1 MNIKDYDGDEL
12 NFTPMLDN
20 LVENEFKSFAPFYN
34 IPDTSKPYSVSGN
47 LTLLAP
53 ANSTIA
59 NYLSDARESDSL
71 DTILSQVA
79 TVAL

>member
-1 MNIKDYDGDEL
+1 
-12 NFTPMLDN
+12 MLDN
-20 LVENEFKSFAPFYN
+20 LLTDEFKSFAPFYN

-59 NYLSDARESDSL
+59 NYLSDAREADGV
-71 DTILSQVA
+71 DPILSQVSM
-79 TVAL
+79 VNV